1 MPLVNW
7 STVARDLRVAHFLR
21 LYSLQAL
28 PIVGDLVERY
38 RSSGRTARTIGFAAA
53 YFGLFML
60 MFVQALLGR
69 PLIAL

>member
-1 MPLVNW
+1 V
-7 STVARDLRVAHFLR
+7 
-21 LYSLQAL
+21 L
-28 PIVGDLVERY
+28 PIVGVLFARY
-38 RSSGRTARTIGFAAA
+38 RVSGLTALTIGFAAA